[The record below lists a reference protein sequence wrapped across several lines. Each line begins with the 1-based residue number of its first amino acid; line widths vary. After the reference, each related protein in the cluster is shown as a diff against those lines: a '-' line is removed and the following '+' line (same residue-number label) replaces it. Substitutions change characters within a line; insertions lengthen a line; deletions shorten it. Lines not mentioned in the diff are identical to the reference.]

1 MLLKPCSSKG
11 PASEWAISKE
21 LGMTCVPAMLE
32 ALADLGVL
40 GIDGVPHQ
48 AGPPELCVLGAQL
61 TLAWPLLVDAFEA
74 CSAAFQHVQRDHI
87 RTGALADGASMCERH
102 MSHLDATAGLCMAGR
117 GQK

>member
-1 MLLKPCSSKG
+1 
-11 PASEWAISKE
+11 
-21 LGMTCVPAMLE
+21 MTCVPAMLE

-117 GQK
+117 GQE